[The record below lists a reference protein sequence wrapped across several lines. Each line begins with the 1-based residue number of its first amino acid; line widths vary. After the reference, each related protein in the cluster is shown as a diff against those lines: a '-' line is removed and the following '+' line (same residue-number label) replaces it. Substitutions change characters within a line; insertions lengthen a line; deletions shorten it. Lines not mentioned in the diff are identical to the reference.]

1 MNTLRSVITAA
12 LIGLCVR
19 VGPSGF
25 ICSVFPPQMEAL
37 QAQEPVIG
45 LLSLSQWAVVNL

>member
-1 MNTLRSVITAA
+1 MNTLYSVITAA
-12 LIGLCVR
+12 LIGLRVCV
-19 VGPSGF
+19 GSSGF

-45 LLSLSQWAVVNL
+45 LLSMSQRAVVNL